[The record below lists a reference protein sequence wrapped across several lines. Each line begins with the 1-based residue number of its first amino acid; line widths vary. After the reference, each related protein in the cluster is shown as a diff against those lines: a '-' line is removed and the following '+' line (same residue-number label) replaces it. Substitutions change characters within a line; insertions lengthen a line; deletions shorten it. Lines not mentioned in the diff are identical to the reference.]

1 MSDSDNEH
9 CIHHYHHHI
18 HHNSG
23 EGVPN
28 WLNPKKNGA
37 SKFFTK
43 TLPST
48 LIFLIHQF
56 LSFYCHKLILK
67 LNIYLS

>member
-1 MSDSDNEH
+1 MSDADDEN

-28 WLNPKKNGA
+28 WLNPKKKNAACNTRVPRIKSTNNG
-37 SKFFTK
+37 
-43 TLPST
+43 LN
-48 LIFLIHQF
+48 
-56 LSFYCHKLILK
+56 KLTYYWVNNLRE
-67 LNIYLS
+67 